1 LKPQH
6 LVNTFDEVFFML
18 KKRMVIWISIC
29 IAGIGLLMFRLAQ
42 LQLLETESFS
52 KHDINLIEASVKQRS
67 QEMVVDNGRG
77 NFLDRS
83 GEPLSYETAS
93 VLVLFPFLKKM
104 DWQAEKVGRTIGV
117 SEYALKN
124 AVENSKEPFAFGNP
138 DPVALSK
145 SQMDTINELE
155 IPGVFAVERKYAVE
169 KIPAAQLLG
178 IIGEN
183 EDVLRSRY
191 GGKDFLPRTLVG
203 LSGLEK
209 SFDEFLVAEGK
220 SRLVYHVDG
229 EGAPL
234 FGINVKY
241 IEPANPFYPINL
253 QTSIDKKLQMIV
265 EETVDKHNIK
275 KGGVVLLDIETNSI
289 LSMVSRPV
297 VNQANPF
304 KDQGIE
310 NMMVKQH
317 IPGSVFKTVVA
328 AAAIDHGLDD
338 PNRKFDCSKKINGDP
353 EKKYDHGILN
363 FNDSFARSCNRTFG
377 EVAKELQEKDPLIL
391 EKYAEMLSI
400 TGGVGWTG
408 DIFHLE
414 DFKQLQDEDM
424 GRVFLSDDARKDR
437 NFSALSGIGQH
448 EVRVSPLAV
457 ANMMATIARGGEKD
471 MVRAVMSIQY
481 QNGTEMT
488 EFPNEKLKGAKISSI
503 TAMKLQKLLR
513 EVVVNEHG
521 TGRWFKDLPYA
532 VAGKSGTAETGIY
545 AGDKQMH
552 NKWFAGYFPY
562 ENPKY
567 ALVAVNLGVPEDEGG
582 INLLFAEIVKAVYDY
597 NHGTPDE
604 GPENN

>member
-1 LKPQH
+1 
-6 LVNTFDEVFFML
+6 MRR
-18 KKRMVIWISIC
+18 KRMIVWISIC
-29 IAGIGLLMFRLAQ
+29 IAGIGLLLFRLAQ
-42 LQLLETESFS
+42 LQLLDTESFS
-52 KHDINLIEASVKQRS
+52 KHEINLIEASVKQRS

-83 GEPLSYETAS
+83 GNPLSYETSS

-104 DWQAEKVGRTIGV
+104 DWQINQVAKTIGV

-124 AVENSKEPFAFGNP
+124 SVEKSKEPFAYGDP
-138 DPVALSK
+138 DPVILTK
-145 SQMDTINELE
+145 SQMDAINEMK
-155 IPGVFAVERKYAVE
+155 IPGVFAVERKYPLD

-183 EDVLRSRY
+183 ESLLKSRY
-191 GGKDFLPRTLVG
+191 GEKDFLPRTLIG

-241 IEPANPFYPINL
+241 IEPANPFYPINV
-253 QTSIDKKLQMIV
+253 QTSIDKDLQMIV
-265 EETVDKHNIK
+265 EEAVDNYDIK
-275 KGGVVLLDIETNSI
+275 KGGVVLLDIKTNSV
-289 LSMVSRPV
+289 LSMVSRPEI
-297 VNQANPF
+297 NKNAPF
-304 KDQGIE
+304 SDKGIE

-328 AAAIDHGLDD
+328 AAAIDSGLDD
-338 PNRKFDCSKKINGDP
+338 PNRKFDCSKKLNGEPDL
-353 EKKYDHGILN
+353 KYDHGMLN
-363 FNDSFARSCNRTFG
+363 FTDSFARSCNRTFG
-377 EVAKELQEKDPLIL
+377 EIARELQEKDPTIL
-391 EKYAEMLSI
+391 ERYAEMLSV
-400 TGGVGWTG
+400 TGGVGWKG

-414 DFKQLQDEDM
+414 NFQQMQDEEE
-424 GRVFLSDDARKDR
+424 GRVFVSEDARKDR

-448 EVRVSPLAV
+448 EVRASPLAI

-471 MVRAVMSIQY
+471 MVRSVLSIKY

-488 EFPNEKLKGAKISSI
+488 EFPKEKLKGDRISSY

-513 EVVVNEHG
+513 EVVVNDHG

-545 AGDKQMH
+545 DGEKQLH

-582 INLLFAEIVKAVYDY
+582 VNPLFADIVKAVYDY
-597 NHGTPDE
+597 NQD
-604 GPENN
+604 

>member
-1 LKPQH
+1 
-6 LVNTFDEVFFML
+6 MRR
-18 KKRMVIWISIC
+18 KRMIVWISIC
-29 IAGIGLLMFRLAQ
+29 IAGMGLLLFRLAE
-42 LQLLETESFS
+42 LQLLDTESFS

-83 GEPLSYETAS
+83 GKPLSYETSS

-104 DWQAEKVGRTIGV
+104 DWQVHQVAKTIGV

-124 AVENSKEPFAFGNP
+124 AVEKSKEPFAYGDP
-138 DPVALSK
+138 DPVILTR
-145 SQMDTINELE
+145 SQMDAINEMK
-155 IPGVFAVERKYAVE
+155 IPGVFAVERKYPLD

-183 EDVLRSRY
+183 ESLLKSRY
-191 GGKDFLPRTLVG
+191 GEKDFLPRTLIG

-220 SRLVYHVDG
+220 SKLVYHVDG

-241 IEPANPFYPINL
+241 IEPANPFYPINV
-253 QTSIDKKLQMIV
+253 QTSIDKDLQLIV
-265 EETVDKHNIK
+265 EEAVDKYGIK
-275 KGGVVLLDIETNSI
+275 KGGVVLLDIKTNSV
-289 LSMVSRPV
+289 LSMVSRPEI
-297 VNQANPF
+297 NKKAPF
-304 KDQGIE
+304 SDKGIE

-328 AAAIDHGLDD
+328 AAAIDSGLDD
-338 PNRKFDCSKKINGDP
+338 PTRKFDCSKKLNGEPDL
-353 EKKYDHGILN
+353 KYDHGMLN
-363 FNDSFARSCNRTFG
+363 FTDSFARSCNRSFG
-377 EVAKELQEKDPLIL
+377 DIARELQEKDPTIL
-391 EKYAEMLSI
+391 ERYAEMLSV
-400 TGGVGWTG
+400 TGGVGWKG

-414 DFKQLQDEDM
+414 NFQQMQDEEE
-424 GRVFLSDDARKDR
+424 GRIFVSEDARKDR

-471 MVRAVMSIQY
+471 MVRSVLSIQY
-481 QNGTEMT
+481 QNGAEMT
-488 EFPNEKLKGAKISSI
+488 EFPKEKLKGDRISSY

-513 EVVVNEHG
+513 EVVLNEHG

-545 AGDKQMH
+545 DGKKQLH

-582 INLLFAEIVKAVYDY
+582 VNPLFADIVKAVYDY
-597 NHGTPDE
+597 NQE
-604 GPENN
+604 

>member
-1 LKPQH
+1 
-6 LVNTFDEVFFML
+6 ML
-18 KKRMVIWISIC
+18 KKRMVVWISFC
-29 IAGIGLLMFRLAQ
+29 LACMGLLLFRLTQ
-42 LQLLETESFS
+42 LQLLDTESFS
-52 KHDINLIEASVKQRS
+52 KHEINLIEASVSQRS

-83 GEPLSYETAS
+83 GKPLSYQTAS

-104 DWQAEKVGRTIGV
+104 DWQAEKVANTVGV
-117 SEYALKN
+117 SAYALEN
-124 AVENSKEPFAFGNP
+124 AVEAAEEPFAFGDP
-138 DPVALSK
+138 DPVRLTRSE
-145 SQMDTINELE
+145 MDAINAMK
-155 IPGVFAVERKYAVE
+155 IPGVFAVERKYPLV

-183 EDVLRSRY
+183 ENLLKSRY
-191 GGKDFLPRTLVG
+191 GEKGFLPRTLTG

-241 IEPANPFYPINL
+241 IEPANPFYPINI
-253 QTSIDKKLQMIV
+253 QTSIHQVLQQIV
-265 EETVDKHNIK
+265 EDAVDKYSIS
-275 KGGVVLLDIETNSI
+275 KGGAVLLDIESNSV
-289 LSMVSRPV
+289 LAMVSRPQI
-297 VNQANPF
+297 NMADPF
-304 KDQGIE
+304 SGQGIE

-328 AAAIDHGLDD
+328 AAAIDSGADD
-338 PNRKFDCSKKINGDP
+338 PNRQFDCSKKISGDVDR
-353 EKKYDHGILN
+353 KHDYGMLT
-363 FNDSFARSCNRTFG
+363 FTDSFAVSCNRAFG
-377 EVAKELQEKDPLIL
+377 ELAGELQEKDPKIL
-391 EKYAEMLSI
+391 EKYAEMLSL
-400 TGGVGWTG
+400 TGGVGWKG

-414 DFKQLQDEDM
+414 NFKQLLDEEE
-424 GRVFLSDDARKDR
+424 GRVFLTDEARKDR

-457 ANMMATIARGGEKD
+457 ANMMATIARGGEKQ

-481 QNGTEMT
+481 QNGSEMT
-488 EFPNEKLKGAKISSI
+488 EFRKEKLDGEELSPF
-503 TAMKLQKLLR
+503 TAMKLQRLLR
-513 EVVVNEHG
+513 EVVINDKG
-521 TGRWFKDLPYA
+521 TGRWFNGLPYP

-545 AGDKQMH
+545 QGKAQLH

-567 ALVAVNLGVPEDEGG
+567 ALVAVNLGVLEDEGG
-582 INLLFAEIVKAVYDY
+582 VNSLFADLVKEIYEFDQK
-597 NHGTPDE
+597 
-604 GPENN
+604 

>member
-1 LKPQH
+1 
-6 LVNTFDEVFFML
+6 MR
-18 KKRMVIWISIC
+18 KKRLLGWIGIC
-29 IAGIGLLMFRLAQ
+29 IAGMGLLLFRLAQ
-42 LQLLETESFS
+42 LQLLDTESFS
-52 KHDINLIEASVKQRS
+52 KHEINLIEASVQQRS

-77 NFLDRS
+77 NFLDRT
-83 GEPLSYETAS
+83 GQPLSYEKAP

-104 DWQAEKVGRTIGV
+104 NWQVDEVARTIGV
-117 SEYALKN
+117 NKYALEH
-124 AVENSKEPFAFGNP
+124 AVEDSSEPFAFGDP
-138 DPVALSK
+138 DPVTLSK
-145 SQMDTINELE
+145 KQMEAINEMKL
-155 IPGVFAVERKYAVE
+155 PGVFAVERKYPLA
-169 KIPAAQLLG
+169 KTPAAQLLG
-178 IIGEN
+178 ITGEN
-183 EDVLRSRY
+183 DGLLESRY
-191 GGKDFLPRTLVG
+191 GEKDFLPRTLIG

-253 QTSIDKKLQMIV
+253 QTSIDKDLQYVLEDIA
-265 EETVDKHNIK
+265 DKYKIN
-275 KGGVVLLDIETNSI
+275 KGGLVLLDIETNSI
-289 LSMVSRPV
+289 LSMVSRPLI
-297 VNQANPF
+297 NKGNPF
-304 KDQGIE
+304 SGEGIK

-328 AAAIDHGLDD
+328 AAAIDTGYND
-338 PNRKFDCSKKINGDP
+338 PQRLFDCSKKINGEPDV
-353 EKKYDHGILN
+353 KYDHGMLD

-377 EVAKELQEKDPLIL
+377 EIARELQEKDPLIL
-391 EKYAEMLSI
+391 EKYAKMLSV

-414 DFKQLQDEDM
+414 GFRQLQDEEE
-424 GRVFLSDDARKDR
+424 GRVFLSDDARKDG

-448 EVRVSPLAV
+448 EVRVSPLSV

-471 MVRAVMSIQY
+471 MVRAVLSIQY
-481 QNGTEMT
+481 QNGTDMT
-488 EFPNEKLKGAKISSI
+488 EFPKQELKGDRISSI

-513 EVVVNEHG
+513 EVVLNEHG
-521 TGRWFKDLPYA
+521 TGRWFIDLPYQ

-545 AGDKQMH
+545 EGEKQLH

-562 ENPKY
+562 ESPKY

-582 INLLFAEIVKAVYDY
+582 VNLMFADAVRAIYEFEHP
-597 NHGTPDE
+597 NGLTK
-604 GPENN
+604 EN

>member
-1 LKPQH
+1 
-6 LVNTFDEVFFML
+6 MRR
-18 KKRMVIWISIC
+18 KRMIVWISIC
-29 IAGIGLLMFRLAQ
+29 IAGIGLLLFRLAE
-42 LQLLETESFS
+42 LQLLDTESFS
-52 KHDINLIEASVKQRS
+52 KHEINLIEASVKQRS

-83 GEPLSYETAS
+83 GNPLSYEMSS

-104 DWQAEKVGRTIGV
+104 DWQVNQVAKTIGV

-124 AVENSKEPFAFGNP
+124 AVEKSKEPFAYGDP
-138 DPVALSK
+138 DPVILTK
-145 SQMDTINELE
+145 SQMDAINELK
-155 IPGVFAVERKYAVE
+155 IPGVFAVERKYPLD

-183 EDVLRSRY
+183 ESLLKSRY
-191 GGKDFLPRTLVG
+191 GEKDFLPRTLIG

-220 SRLVYHVDG
+220 SKLVYHVDG

-241 IEPANPFYPINL
+241 IEPANPFYPINV
-253 QTSIDKKLQMIV
+253 QTSIDKGLQMIV
-265 EETVDKHNIK
+265 EEAVDNYDIK
-275 KGGVVLLDIETNSI
+275 KGGVVLLDIKTNSV
-289 LSMVSRPV
+289 LSMVSRPEI
-297 VNQANPF
+297 NKKAPF
-304 KDQGIE
+304 SDKGIE

-328 AAAIDHGLDD
+328 AAAIDSGLDD
-338 PNRKFDCSKKINGDP
+338 PNRKFDCSKKLNGEPDL
-353 EKKYDHGILN
+353 KYDHGMLN

-377 EVAKELQEKDPLIL
+377 EIARELQEKDSTIL
-391 EKYAEMLSI
+391 ERYSEMLSV
-400 TGGVGWTG
+400 TGGVGWIG

-414 DFKQLQDEDM
+414 NFQQMQDEEE
-424 GRVFLSDDARKDR
+424 GRVFVSEDARKDR

-471 MVRAVMSIQY
+471 MVRSVLSIQY

-488 EFPNEKLKGAKISSI
+488 EFPKEKLQGDRISPY

-513 EVVVNEHG
+513 EVVVNDHG

-545 AGDKQMH
+545 VGEKQLH

-582 INLLFAEIVKAVYDY
+582 VNPLFADIVKAVYDY
-597 NHGTPDE
+597 NQD
-604 GPENN
+604 